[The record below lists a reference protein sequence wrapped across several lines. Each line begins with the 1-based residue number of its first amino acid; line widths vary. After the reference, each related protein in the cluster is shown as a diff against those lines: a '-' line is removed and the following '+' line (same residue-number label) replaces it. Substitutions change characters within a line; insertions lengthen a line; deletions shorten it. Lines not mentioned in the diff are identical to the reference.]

1 MPQVFALVIAGAGLY
16 AGFKWI
22 SRVLADAQQAARQRD
37 ADGREAVARGSRGPK
52 DLGKLEYD
60 PATGVYRP
68 HSE

>member
-1 MPQVFALVIAGAGLY
+1 VFALVIAGAGLY

-22 SRVLADAQQAARQRD
+22 SRVMADAQQAARKRD
-37 ADGREAVARGSRGPK
+37 ADGREAVGRGSRGPK

-68 HSE
+68 RGD